1 MKQVFLALMLIALP
15 VVGFSGF
22 QVYVR
27 SASAATASTGL
38 GDLSPLKTIIA
49 DVQTLAAKGDMA
61 AAAKRITD
69 FESAW
74 DEGQT
79 AIRPLNASY
88 WGNIDQASDAALK
101 AVRAPAPVP
110 DTVKTS
116 LATLMAE
123 LTDPTKPPQ

>member
-1 MKQVFLALMLIALP
+1 MKQVLLALMLIALP
-15 VVGFSGF
+15 VAGFSGF
-22 QVYVR
+22 QVYVK
-27 SASAATASTGL
+27 SASAASTGL

-49 DVQTLAAKGDMA
+49 DVQTLADKGDMA

-74 DEGQT
+74 DEGET
-79 AIRPLNASY
+79 AIRPLNAGY

-110 DTVKTS
+110 DKVKTS
-116 LATLMAE
+116 LAMLMAE